1 MGYGKTRKEVL
12 GIVHAMVEKKGIK
25 LENGV
30 TQGWWVKFCKRW
42 PEIKLRKGDSFPL
55 VRDQMSN
62 RTVFESYFDLL
73 DETLT
78 KHGLKDKPAQIYN
91 CDESGIPLEYKLP
104 RIVAAKGTKKVRQCT
119 SGTKTQ
125 ITILACANAAGQTI
139 PPMVVFSGKHF
150 NSALAKGEVPA
161 TLYGMSPS
169 GWMDQELFREWFS
182 EHFLKHAVSSRPLLL
197 LLDGHSSHYTLD
209 LVKTAAEE
217 DVIIFCLPPH
227 TTADSQP
234 LDTSCFKPLK
244 THWVD
249 VCRRYLFANPS
260 RVITKFHFS
269 SLFSEAWSKSM
280 TINNISSGF
289 RTTGVCPFN
298 PDAILSKFPKQKET
312 DESTTSKSPAKPV
325 TFSVE
330 TVKKF
335 ERRFENGYNIYTDPA
350 YVQWMRMYH
359 PDHLPPE
366 ILDADVV
373 TMGTATG
380 STSTVGIATGST
392 STVGTAT
399 DSTSTVGTA
408 TDSTSTVG
416 TATDSTSTVGTATG
430 FCTTSV
436 CPFNPAK
443 PVTFS
448 AETVK
453 KFERRFENGYNIY
466 TDPAYVQWMRMYY
479 PDHLP
484 PEILDADVVTV
495 GTATGSTSTM
505 GIATGSTSTVGTA
518 TGSTS
523 TVGTATGST
532 STVGMA
538 TGSTSTVG
546 TATDSTSTVSMSTGS
561 TSTVGTATSSTTARS
576 PFSELL
582 VYPTPTQRKSKPKS
596 CARVLTSAKSIAM
609 LEEKARK
616 K

>member
-1 MGYGKTRKEVL
+1 MARKRKKKKRRERRLNNVQKPASKRPSKLRQWTDDGMVRALNAVQSGILGVNEAARDYKILPTTLKDRLSGRVIHGTNMGAKPYLSREEEQELVEFLLNCAKMGYGKTRKEVL

-150 NSALAKGEVPA
+150 NSALVKGEVPA

-197 LLDGHSSHYTLD
+197 LLDGHSSHYILD

-335 ERRFENGYNIYTDPA
+335 ERQFENGYNIYTDPA

-359 PDHLPPE
+359 PDHLPP
-366 ILDADVV
+366 
-373 TMGTATG
+373 G
-380 STSTVGIATGST
+380 
-392 STVGTAT
+392 
-399 DSTSTVGTA
+399 
-408 TDSTSTVG
+408 
-416 TATDSTSTVGTATG
+416 
-430 FCTTSV
+430 
-436 CPFNPAK
+436 
-443 PVTFS
+443 
-448 AETVK
+448 
-453 KFERRFENGYNIY
+453 
-466 TDPAYVQWMRMYY
+466 
-479 PDHLP
+479 
-484 PEILDADVVTV
+484 
-495 GTATGSTSTM
+495 
-505 GIATGSTSTVGTA
+505 
-518 TGSTS
+518 
-523 TVGTATGST
+523 
-532 STVGMA
+532 
-538 TGSTSTVG
+538 
-546 TATDSTSTVSMSTGS
+546 
-561 TSTVGTATSSTTARS
+561 
-576 PFSELL
+576 
-582 VYPTPTQRKSKPKS
+582 
-596 CARVLTSAKSIAM
+596 
-609 LEEKARK
+609 
-616 K
+616 